1 VSFGRNDG
9 SLLAHAT
16 DGWLLAQAAEGSCWL
31 NETVKE
37 NGGENVAATRS
48 SGVVAVERLLFDS
61 SHKCVMRD

>member
-16 DGWLLAQAAEGSCWL
+16 DGWLLAQAANASCWL

-37 NGGENVAATRS
+37 NGGENVAATGEQQWRC
-48 SGVVAVERLLFDS
+48 G
-61 SHKCVMRD
+61 C